1 MIKAKLTK
9 KELDNYFKIINAM
22 REKAIDEMDNIK
34 ENSINESGN
43 LDSGARDSN
52 YAYHMADVGTDSHE
66 REKSYLLYSRENKFI
81 KHLDE
86 ALERIKAGS
95 YGICMECNEKIPHD
109 RLIEV
114 PHTKLCIKC
123 KTTKLNL
130 KF

>member
-1 MIKAKLTK
+1 MNKTIRTQVK
-9 KELDNYFKIINAM
+9 
-22 REKAIDEMDNIK
+22 DNIK

-81 KHLDE
+81 QHLDE
-86 ALERIKAGS
+86 ALERIKRGT

-123 KTTKLNL
+123 KTKNSI
-130 KF
+130 

>member
-81 KHLDE
+81 KHLE
-86 ALERIKAGS
+86 VLLLE
-95 YGICMECNEKIPHD
+95 Y
-109 RLIEV
+109 
-114 PHTKLCIKC
+114 
-123 KTTKLNL
+123 
-130 KF
+130 